1 MSDELRS
8 ARRHRAPTPSGARGR
23 CEAPKVALPPRISPS
38 GADCMVHAGAHR
50 RHAPCGRAARAGV
63 RTTPGRRRTDTPAQ
77 SRLRRLLA
85 EATWKSHVGT
95 AFGSNVRTSGHR
107 LFLRRHLSIRR
118 RHRGTER
125 DTARGGRAQI
135 LRIRATPSRP
145 VTCLGIGRREGRQRG
160 QEEPILMPLRAH
172 RDSRGP
178 PESAPAD
185 LKAPVRPDSLPRG
198 A

>member
-63 RTTPGRRRTDTPAQ
+63 RTTPGRRRADTPAQ

-85 EATWKSHVGT
+85 EATWKSDVGT
-95 AFGSNVRTSGHR
+95 AFGSNLRTSGHR

-125 DTARGGRAQI
+125 DTARGRRHNRVWPLASAQGAERAAREDTKSQAERRSA
-135 LRIRATPSRP
+135 LTERAEDHP
-145 VTCLGIGRREGRQRG
+145 
-160 QEEPILMPLRAH
+160 RA
-172 RDSRGP
+172 
-178 PESAPAD
+178 A
-185 LKAPVRPDSLPRG
+185 LLT
-198 A
+198 